1 VQDGCIVR
9 IQSFVELD
17 DAMQAARAAH

>member
-17 DAMQAARAAH
+17 DAMQAARASA